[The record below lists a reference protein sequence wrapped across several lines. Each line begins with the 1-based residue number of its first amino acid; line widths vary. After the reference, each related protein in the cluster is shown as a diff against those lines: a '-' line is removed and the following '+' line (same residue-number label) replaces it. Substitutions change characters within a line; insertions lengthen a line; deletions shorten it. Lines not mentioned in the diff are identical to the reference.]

1 MQVPRLILSFSHFL
15 LPDLEGSGV
24 LNSNGEKLL
33 PDPSDESIKQLAHYN
48 YKKQ

>member
-1 MQVPRLILSFSHFL
+1 MQVPRLTLSYPHFL

-24 LNSNGEKLL
+24 LNSNREKLL
-33 PDPSDESIKQLAHYN
+33 PDPSDDSVRQLAHYN